1 MDDKLERG
9 LIFLNYSK
17 LRDRIV
23 NAPADSLSLILT
35 ELPILM
41 LSKAQQLSDKIT
53 EHSDA
58 LN

>member
-41 LSKAQQLSDKIT
+41 LSKAQ
-53 EHSDA
+53 
-58 LN
+58 